1 MTQYF
6 LITGARDWP
15 ESHAHIITDLLDSH
29 LRWHPDSTMLNGM
42 CPTGADKIA
51 YEWAVAN
58 GVPVEKHYADWAA
71 KGRSAGPQR
80 NTAMVNRLL
89 AEGSSIAFAFFYGP
103 KSASRGTMNTYRT
116 LVARGVEPIERQLD
130 YVQV

>member
-6 LITGARDWP
+6 LITGSRAWP
-15 ESHAHIITDLLDSH
+15 ESHANIITDLLDSH
-29 LRWHPDSTMLNGM
+29 LRWHPESTMLNGM

-51 YEWAVAN
+51 YEWALNN
-58 GVPVEKHYADWAA
+58 GVNVEKHYADWTR
-71 KGRSAGPQR
+71 GRTAGPQR

-89 AEGSSIAFAFFYGP
+89 AEGSSVAFAFFYGP
-103 KSASRGTMNTYRT
+103 KSASRGTMNTYNS

-130 YVQV
+130 YVSV